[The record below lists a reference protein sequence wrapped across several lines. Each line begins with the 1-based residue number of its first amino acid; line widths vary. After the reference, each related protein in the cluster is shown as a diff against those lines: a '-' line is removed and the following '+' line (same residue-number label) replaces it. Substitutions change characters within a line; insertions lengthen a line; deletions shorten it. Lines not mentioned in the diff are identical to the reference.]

1 MHDLDHN
8 PAAFARLGA
17 EAQIYLRPSGFV
29 DGPLM
34 DPDACRRLA
43 GGAVWFSA
51 VHVIARTQAGR
62 CASCL
67 VPVPGMSA
75 FLEALPDPQ
84 RLRALDQWRHLTS
97 ARTTMPL
104 PRNTRTL
111 RFDQPMV
118 MGILNMTPDSFSDG
132 GRLTDKDAAATAA
145 WHMAEAGAALVDIGG
160 ESTRPG
166 AKPVWEQDE
175 IDRVAP
181 VLERLGTLSAGVSLD
196 TRKAA
201 VMRAGLKA
209 GVDILND
216 VSALTWDPESLAVAA
231 ASPCPIVLM
240 HAQGSPESMQD
251 APAYADALLDV
262 YDWLEA
268 RVLACEAAGIART
281 RLILDPGVG
290 FGKALRHNLDVLNG
304 LSLFHALGCPL
315 LVGVSRKRFIGALGR
330 EEPVDKRL
338 PGTLAAVVH
347 CLAQGVQILRVHD
360 VTEAVQALRIWQG
373 LRDAALTA

>member
-1 MHDLDHN
+1 MREIDHS
-8 PAAFARLGA
+8 PAAFARLDA
-17 EAQIYLRPSGFV
+17 DARVYLRPTGFV
-29 DGPLM
+29 DGPLT
-34 DPDACRRLA
+34 DPQACSRLA
-43 GGAVWFSA
+43 GGAVWFAA
-51 VHVIARTQAGR
+51 VHAIARTPAGR
-62 CASCL
+62 SASCL
-67 VPVPGMSA
+67 VPMREIA
-75 FLEALPDPQ
+75 TFIAALPEPQ
-84 RLRALDQWRHLTS
+84 RQRAQGQWRNLTTPR
-97 ARTTMPL
+97 AAMAL
-104 PRNTRTL
+104 PRGTRTL

-132 GRLTDKDAAATAA
+132 GRLTDADAAAQAA
-145 WHMAEAGAALVDIGG
+145 WRMAEAGAALIDIGG

-175 IDRVAP
+175 VARVAP
-181 VLERLGTLSAGVSLD
+181 VLERLGALSAGVSLD

-201 VMRAGLKA
+201 VMRAGMTL
-209 GVDILND
+209 GIDMIND
-216 VSALTWDPESLAVAA
+216 VSALGWDPESLPVAA

-240 HAQGSPESMQD
+240 HAQGGPETMQD

-268 RVLACEAAGIART
+268 RVEACEAAGIARA

-315 LVGVSRKRFIGALGR
+315 LVGVSRKRFIAALGR
-330 EEPVDKRL
+330 EEPADQRL

-347 CLAQGVQILRVHD
+347 CLAQGVQVVRVHD
-360 VTEAVQALRIWQG
+360 VSEAVQALRIWQG
-373 LRDAALTA
+373 LRDAGLTL